1 MLSFGGLAGWAMGG
15 RKLFPQGDRA
25 GGGQPDTWDD
35 ARTAIWPIKL
45 AFLGARHLGADIG
58 TPTKDE
64 QSPYVDYSPMESLI
78 YSTDWGLGVRKVR
91 HEAEAVHAYY
101 RFRSLL
107 RKLKL
112 KIAATDDPAM
122 QKKYRENA
130 AMLGETLQGMY
141 ANHADQ
147 AFK

>member
-1 MLSFGGLAGWAMGG
+1 
-15 RKLFPQGDRA
+15 
-25 GGGQPDTWDD
+25 
-35 ARTAIWPIKL
+35 
-45 AFLGARHLGADIG
+45 
-58 TPTKDE
+58 
-64 QSPYVDYSPMESLI
+64 
-78 YSTDWGLGVRKVR
+78 
-91 HEAEAVHAYY
+91 
-101 RFRSLL
+101 LL